1 MQSLHITAI
10 DAMEILDSRGYPTV
24 EASVAL
30 SSGMRATSSVPS
42 GTSIGAHEAVEL
54 RDRDPLRY
62 AGRGV
67 QQAVSNIRDLIAPAL
82 CGMDPTD
89 QERLDE
95 RLIELDGTAD
105 KGRLGANAML
115 AVSQA
120 CARAAARSQQ
130 LPLYAYLSGGQ
141 ATRLPVPMANV
152 VNGGKHADSGLDV
165 QEVMIVPLGAPSFAE
180 SLRYV
185 AETFYALQRLLSSSG
200 LTVAV
205 GDEGGFAPLVRSN
218 EEAFDLVIE
227 AIERAGYRP
236 GKDIALALDV
246 AASSFHQDGRYKLW
260 RTDYRTKT
268 SSELTAM
275 YRAWVEKYPI
285 VSIEDPLAESDWYGF
300 QALTAELGESIQ
312 IVGDDLLVTNTR
324 FIERG
329 IEEKVCNAALIRL
342 NQIGTLTE
350 AVKAIELCRHA
361 GWEAVVS
368 HRSGETCDNFL
379 ADFAVAMGSS
389 RIKAGSICRGERVS
403 KYNRLLTIE
412 RELGA
417 RARFIGA

>member
-1 MQSLHITAI
+1 
-10 DAMEILDSRGYPTV
+10 
-24 EASVAL
+24 
-30 SSGMRATSSVPS
+30 MRSTSSVPS

-165 QEVMIVPLGAPSFAE
+165 QEVMIVPLGAPNFAE

-185 AETFYALQRLLSSSG
+185 AETFYALQRLLSSRG

-260 RTDYRTKT
+260 RTDYLTKT

-275 YRAWVEKYPI
+275 YRAWVAKYPI